1 MRVIL
6 KLFISGSILCLVLSS
21 CSSPESDGKKVADKF
36 CDCEK
41 EFTEYLNEETQDF
54 INNFD
59 NYGFTSR
66 SEARKKS
73 EELINKASN
82 EYKNCIEK
90 VQQKYSKF
98 KGKYVGNFEK
108 MTKFE
113 YAFNEKMAFN
123 EQEIKHTVSNQME
136 VNNLIL
142 TIIPPKPDIE
152 KIKQN
157 LIGRKITEQPN
168 GYHRQGWY
176 WEIKEGEIKE
186 LQIITESKQ
195 SNDYLFEIRMILQA
209 EGSAHEAFVNLTY
222 VLGQNDDWT
231 IDFLESKQVNIVK
244 TGQYN
249 NCITVQRKGWSG
261 EFELEFTNHCDVAL
275 VVGGVILSEFG
286 GEWIKFSTVVDA
298 SGIGSVGGL
307 FSVSVR
313 DYRIH
318 FIERP

>member
-1 MRVIL
+1 MRIILNLFFSGVI
-6 KLFISGSILCLVLSS
+6 FCIVLAS
-21 CSSPESDGKKVADKF
+21 CSSPESDGKKVAEKF

-41 EFTEYLNEETQDF
+41 EYTENLNEETHDF

-59 NYGFTSR
+59 SYGFTTR
-66 SEARKKS
+66 VDARKKLEEFLGKANS
-73 EELINKASN
+73 EYES
-82 EYKNCIEK
+82 CTEK
-90 VQQKYSKF
+90 VQQQYSKLQ
-98 KGKYVGNFEK
+98 GKYVGNFEK
-108 MTKFE
+108 MAKFE
-113 YAFNEKMAFN
+113 YAFTAKRVFD
-123 EQEIKHTVSNQME
+123 EQQMKLTIPNQME
-136 VNNLIL
+136 INNLIL
-142 TIIPPKPDIE
+142 KIIPPKPDIE
-152 KIKQN
+152 KIKQS

-168 GYHRQGWY
+168 GYHRPGWY

-195 SNDYLFEIRMILQA
+195 GNDYLFEIRMILQA

-231 IDFLESKQVNIVK
+231 INFLESKQINIVK

-249 NCITVQRKGWSG
+249 NCITIQRKGWSG
-261 EFELEFTNHCDVAL
+261 EYELEFTNHCDVAL

-286 GEWIKFSTVVDA
+286 GEWTKFSTIVDA
-298 SGIGSVGGL
+298 SGTGSVGGL